1 MDTLNKTV
9 NGKALNDAL
18 NLMFGPELTGVVGK
32 LYFALDA
39 SMKAG
44 YELGV
49 QAGQENLEAACDA
62 SFDTGYEHGE
72 KDGLLQGEGVSC
84 AAISEA
90 YDDGYLHG
98 VGDARSCPK
107 VADEIVQDILQIR
120 AEAHFDAFEE
130 DGWEV
135 VEDDCRICGGTCG
148 DDTAC

>member
-1 MDTLNKTV
+1 MDTLNQTV

-62 SFDTGYEHGE
+62 SFDSGFVYGKT
-72 KDGLLQGEGVSC
+72 EGALEAEVGIE
-84 AAISEA
+84 AALTEA
-90 YDDGYLHG
+90 YDDGYLDG
-98 VGDARSCPK
+98 VQDARANPAL
-107 VADEIVQDILQIR
+107 ADEVVQDILQIR
-120 AEAHFDAFEE
+120 AEDHFEALEE
-130 DGWEV
+130 DGWVV